1 MARPFPMLAC
11 PQCDLLHRGDPP
23 APGSMQI
30 CTRCGAV
37 LARTGSLGL
46 EAVLALH
53 VAALILLLTALA
65 FPLLS
70 LRMHG
75 TLRVISIPGC
85 VGILAGLGWPWL
97 SAILLT
103 TVILG
108 PLVQLGGTALLLL
121 RILRRRQDAWTARSF
136 RVLEEIQRWD
146 MVEVFLLG
154 VIVSYAKLS
163 QTATMVPGPALYAL
177 GGCIVVTA
185 VAVAT
190 LEPRTVWDASG
201 PGTAGAGPAA
211 LPADGAG
218 PRSARQAALQACAT
232 CGQLADIAAQG
243 PCPRCGASLHSRKP
257 DSLGRTWALLVTS
270 AILYLPANAL
280 PVTRVLNLGKAHE
293 DTILSGVLYFLR
305 TGSWPLALL
314 IFVASVL
321 VPLVKFVVLTFLL
334 LSVRYRSRWRPRQ
347 RARLYRLTEAVGRW
361 SMVDIF
367 AITITVALMHMG
379 SLASVVPRPGA
390 MAFALMVVA
399 TLLAARSFDPRLVW
413 DTQEPEHA

>member
-1 MARPFPMLAC
+1 MLAC

-23 APGSMQI
+23 APGSMQV

-37 LARTGSLGL
+37 LGRAGSLGL

-53 VAALILLLTALA
+53 VAALILLLLALA

-75 TLRVISIPGC
+75 TLRVASIPEC
-85 VGILAGLGWPWL
+85 ARILASLGWPWL

-108 PLVQLGGTALLLL
+108 PVVQLGGTALLLL
-121 RILRRRQDAWTARSF
+121 QILRRRQATWNARMY
-136 RVLEEIQRWD
+136 RVLEEIQRWN
-146 MVEVFLLG
+146 MVEVFVLG
-154 VIVSYAKLS
+154 VTVSYVKLS
-163 QTATMVPGPALYAL
+163 QNATVFPGPALYAL

-190 LEPRTVWDASG
+190 LEPRTIWDSGG
-201 PGTAGAGPAA
+201 PGDAGGPAA
-211 LPADGAG
+211 LPAGDTG
-218 PRSARQAALQACAT
+218 PLSARQAELQACAT
-232 CGQLADIAAQG
+232 CGRLAAIAVQG

-257 DSLGRTWALLVTS
+257 DSQGRTWALLVTS

-280 PVTRVLNLGKAHE
+280 PVTRVLNLGKPQE
-293 DTILSGVLYFLR
+293 DTILSGILYFLR

-334 LSVRYRSRWRPRQ
+334 LSVRYRSRWRPLQ
-347 RARLYRLTEAVGRW
+347 RARLYRLTDAVGRW

-367 AITITVALMHMG
+367 AITITVAMMQMG
-379 SLASVVPRPGA
+379 SMASVVPRPGA